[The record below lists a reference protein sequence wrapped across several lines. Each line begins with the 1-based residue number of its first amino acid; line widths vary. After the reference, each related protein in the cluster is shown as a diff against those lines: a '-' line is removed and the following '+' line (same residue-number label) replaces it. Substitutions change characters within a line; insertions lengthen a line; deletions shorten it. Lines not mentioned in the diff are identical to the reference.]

1 MCIYHLIYHGNT
13 IGMTAMLYIHETN
26 HCHLQPSNVFISF
39 DQQWNNVKHVPPNGR
54 PCNATSNTNT
64 QPTHQPISLIPWSTS
79 WSCWLIC
86 SKRSPVSHFFASVG
100 YGPWIWNWRTPKW
113 PEWPACFDIR
123 LDHTINLSNKQV
135 LDRTFCQ
142 KYLSFECVSKI
153 LQMD

>member
-1 MCIYHLIYHGNT
+1 
-13 IGMTAMLYIHETN
+13 MTAMLDIHETN
-26 HCHLQPSNVFISF
+26 HCHLQPSNIRNYSLL
-39 DQQWNNVKHVPPNGR
+39 WSTVKQCE
-54 PCNATSNTNT
+54 PCSSICKTLQCNIQHKHPTNP
-64 QPTHQPISLIPWSTS
+64 PTHLPLIPWSTS
-79 WSCWLIC
+79 WSCWFIC

>member
-1 MCIYHLIYHGNT
+1 MEIPLERLLCWIYMKQIIVTYSLQMYSLALINSET
-13 IGMTAMLYIHETN
+13 MWNMFLQMEDLAMQHPT
-26 HCHLQPSNVFISF
+26 QT
-39 DQQWNNVKHVPPNGR
+39 PN
-54 PCNATSNTNT
+54 
-64 QPTHQPISLIPWSTS
+64 QPTNPSPLIPWSAS

-142 KYLSFECVSKI
+142 KYLSFECVSKF